1 MAKDGTINISIKPGN
16 TPDEIKVQATGEQQE
31 WASLDTLADWGLSQ
45 DDLKWYGMKFTS
57 KMGVGGLYPKF
68 VACQQQR
75 YTNIGD
81 RFWTGT
87 GNNVHHATGDVD
99 AAYVVLKPGDSRIGS
114 LDLKPAIIFKEIF
127 DNRGNST
134 EMVCKPHIDE
144 SITETAETGWESSKS
159 LGVSTT
165 VGVEVGSEAAGVK
178 AKLESTISMEAS
190 WGQSGSKSKETQVG
204 DGVEIETT
212 IPPGALVVAALTA
225 KRGTLTVQTDIIA
238 SLLGY
243 VDCQW
248 WAKGHHNFFMG
259 QPWSLVDLVTLLDAG
274 GTAPMTRKNTMTT
287 TFDFF
292 AEGTAAFYPIPSTD
306 PDVVDDAI
314 NRGDTLNHAEMQ
326 TQIRGFRVMP
336 EGGWNLRV

>member
-1 MAKDGTINISIKPGN
+1 MAKDGTINISIKPGD
-16 TPDEIKVQATGEQQE
+16 TPDEIRVSATGQQQE

-45 DDLKWYGMKFTS
+45 DKLKWYGMKFTS
-57 KMGVGGLYPKF
+57 EMGVGGLYPKF

-75 YTNIGD
+75 YTNVGD

-87 GNNVHHATGDVD
+87 GDNVHHARGDVD
-99 AAYVVLKPGDSRIGS
+99 AAYVELKPGESRIGK

-127 DNRGNST
+127 DNRGNNT
-134 EMVCKPHIDE
+134 TMVCKPHIDE

-204 DGVEIETT
+204 DGVEIETM
-212 IPPGALVVAALTA
+212 IAPGKLVVAALTA

-238 SLLGY
+238 KLLGY

-248 WAKGHHNFFMG
+248 WAKGHHNFFYG
-259 QPWSLVDLVTLLDAG
+259 QPWSLVDLLTLLDAG
-274 GTAPMTRKNTMTT
+274 GTGAAALERKNTMTT

-292 AEGTAAFYPIPSTD
+292 AEGVAAFYPLKSTE
-306 PDVVDDAI
+306 PEVVDDTI
-314 NRGDTLNHAEMQ
+314 NRGGGANAVTG
-326 TQIRGFRVMP
+326 IRGFRTMP
-336 EGGWNLRV
+336 AGGWNLRV